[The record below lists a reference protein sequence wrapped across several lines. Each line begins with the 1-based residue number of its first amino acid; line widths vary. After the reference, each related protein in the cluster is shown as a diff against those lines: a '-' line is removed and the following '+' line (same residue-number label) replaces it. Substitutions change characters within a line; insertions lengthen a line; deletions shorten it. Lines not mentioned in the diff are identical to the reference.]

1 MIEGTEALSFLLTP
15 GLGLQEP
22 HAPVSHEFK
31 ASIIDNAHD
40 FDAIEAGWAG
50 LMRVAAHGRN
60 FLNDPAHVREF
71 LSSHGSLSP
80 LIMVVMQDD
89 RLVGIAPFLVSDERI
104 PIRLSL
110 LKLAS
115 VPMRRL
121 RLLSE
126 SFVIAP
132 GVDVQIFHHF
142 VFEEVARATDFDVM
156 HLHELREDGALWR
169 FLNNPAIPTPA
180 YHLAYAT
187 EPQTSHDIDLQ
198 GGHADYER
206 ALKSENR
213 KKLRKRRRLLTEQF
227 GGDVRL
233 VAVREAGQ
241 VDDFLNAVDR
251 IAKHTWQARAYGPRT
266 HNAATD
272 IAHFKFLAERGWLR
286 SYLLIGGGEPLAFQ
300 ISVQYAE
307 QFHFLETGY
316 DSRWSKLG
324 PGNVLQTMLIED
336 LFSVDKPR
344 FADYGFGEGES
355 KRILG
360 NISSRRWE
368 HVFMVRSRATYP
380 RAVFF
385 GIGLAART
393 EAGVRKI
400 LEWTGSERF
409 VRDLL
414 KRRGG
419 DQ

>member
-1 MIEGTEALSFLLTP
+1 
-15 GLGLQEP
+15 
-22 HAPVSHEFK
+22 
-31 ASIIDNAHD
+31 
-40 FDAIEAGWAG
+40 
-50 LMRVAAHGRN
+50 
-60 FLNDPAHVREF
+60 
-71 LSSHGSLSP
+71 
-80 LIMVVMQDD
+80 
-89 RLVGIAPFLVSDERI
+89 
-104 PIRLSL
+104 
-110 LKLAS
+110 
-115 VPMRRL
+115 
-121 RLLSE
+121 LSE

-132 GVDVQIFHHF
+132 GVDVQSFHQH

-169 FLNNPAIPTPA
+169 FLNNASIPTPA

-187 EPQTSHDIDLQ
+187 EPQTSHDIDLR
-198 GGHADYER
+198 GSHADYER
-206 ALKSENR
+206 TLKSENR

-227 GGDVRL
+227 RGDVRL

-241 VDDFLNAVDR
+241 VGDFLNGVDQV
-251 IAKHTWQARAYGPRT
+251 AKYTWQARAYGPKTR
-266 HNAATD
+266 NSASD
-272 IAHFKFLAERGWLR
+272 IAHFEFLAEHGWLR

-300 ISVQYAE
+300 IGIQYAE
-307 QFHFLETGY
+307 HFHFLETGY

-336 LFSVDKPR
+336 LFNFNQPR

-368 HVFMVRSRATYP
+368 HVFMVRSRAAYP

-393 EAGVRKI
+393 EARVRKV

-414 KRRGG
+414 KRRNS
-419 DQ
+419 DK